1 MIRYGA
7 TLLNFAAA
15 APSIALRQHGKLQYQ
30 HGNSGRRDGKQALP
44 EPGKNFELSGHMLNS
59 VG

>member
-7 TLLNFAAA
+7 TLLSFATAAA
-15 APSIALRQHGKLQYQ
+15 SIALRQHGKLQYQ
-30 HGNSGRRDGKQALP
+30 HGNSGRRHGKEALP
-44 EPGKNFELSGHMLNS
+44 EPGKNFELSGHVINS